1 MNPVRWSYRLL
12 GAALAGLAVQ
22 GWASGHL
29 RGQAGELWLRRLP
42 ALPLLPPAAAVVLWI
57 LMIACGACVA
67 LGVVRRA
74 AVVAGTLLLL
84 VSLSQCWFNQK
95 MLLTL
100 TFLALALDPP
110 EQDAPAF
117 GLVKAQ
123 LLLVYA
129 ASVVFKL
136 RDGFWSGDALAALV
150 AQMTARGLHGL
161 LPVSALGRPAALS
174 VLVLAAEALL
184 PFALVLRPRAGAAA
198 VLALHAGLALF
209 MPGIWPFSLTM
220 AGAAVLFLPARDER
234 PAIG

>member
-12 GAALAGLAVQ
+12 GAALAGVAVQ
-22 GWASGHL
+22 EWAAGHL
-29 RGQAGELWLRRLP
+29 RGQAGELWLRHLP
-42 ALPLLPPAAAVVLWI
+42 AVPLLPPAAAVVLWI

-67 LGVVRRA
+67 WGFGRRA

-84 VSLSQCWFNQK
+84 VSLTQCWFNQK

-110 EQDAPAF
+110 EQDAQAF

-129 ASVVFKL
+129 ASAVFKL
-136 RDGFWSGDALAALV
+136 RDGFLSGDALAALV
-150 AQMTARGLHGL
+150 EQMGTRGLHGL
-161 LPVSALGRPAALS
+161 LPVSALGHLGALS
-174 VLVLAAEALL
+174 VLVLAAEALI

-198 VLALHAGLALF
+198 VFALHAGLALF
-209 MPGIWPFSLTM
+209 LPGIWPFSLTM
-220 AGAAVLFLPARDER
+220 AGAAALFLPAVDGRR
-234 PAIG
+234 LRG